1 MTDDELK
8 TKVTEIMREYLKSQ
22 AFTVP
27 KLTDNP
33 TDALQAVNRRYV
45 NLYGPTTQRPITSV
59 FGQQYFDSTIGR
71 PIFLNPTTGR
81 WVDGAGSV
89 A

>member
-33 TDALQAVNRRYV
+33 TDALQTVNRRFV
-45 NLYGPTTQRPITSV
+45 TLNGPTANRPTTRV
-59 FGQQYFDSTIGR
+59 GAQFYFDTSIGR
-71 PIFLNPTTGR
+71 PVYFNPNSSVWT
-81 WVDGAGSV
+81 DGAGSV
-89 A
+89 S